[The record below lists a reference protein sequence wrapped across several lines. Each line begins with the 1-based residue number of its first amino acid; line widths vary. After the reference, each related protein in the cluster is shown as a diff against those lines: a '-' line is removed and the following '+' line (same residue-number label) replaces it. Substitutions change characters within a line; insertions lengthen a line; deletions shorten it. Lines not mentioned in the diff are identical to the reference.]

1 MNIVLFGAS
10 GNIGTRILLEALDRG
25 HSVAAVVRNPARI
38 LIHHPHLEVEKG
50 DVLDASQVTLLAAGN
65 DVAVSAFGPGIGSSV
80 DYDLFLKAAASLI
93 KGTKDAGVKRFINV
107 GGAGSLFIS
116 PGVQLVD
123 SPQFPD
129 ALRAYAS
136 AQRDTLEMF
145 RREKEL
151 EWTFFCPAIFTE
163 PGKRTA
169 KFRLGKDQPVFDSA
183 GECRISMEDF
193 AVALVDEI
201 ETPHFIRERI
211 TIGY

>member
-10 GNIGTRILLEALDRG
+10 GNIGTRIMQESLDRG
-25 HSVAAVVRNPARI
+25 HSVTAVVRNPARI
-38 LIHHPHLEVEKG
+38 LVHHPNLEVEKG
-50 DVLDASQVTLLAAGN
+50 DVLDAAQVTLFAAGN
-65 DVAVSAFGPGIGSSV
+65 DVAVSAFGPGIGNSV
-80 DYDLFLKAAASLI
+80 NYALFRKATESLL
-93 KGTKDAGVKRFINV
+93 KGTKDAGVRRFINV

-123 SPQFPD
+123 SPRYPE

-136 AQRDTLEMF
+136 AQRDTLELF

-169 KFRLGKDQPVFDSA
+169 KFRLGKDEPVFDSS
-183 GECRISMEDF
+183 GECRISIEDF

-201 ETPHFIRERI
+201 ENPHFIRERF